1 MGEKKRINFRLRT
14 APDVRR
20 AISRIANM
28 LANNEISTQKA
39 NSLILACNAVLN
51 SIRTDEQQK
60 KIDELEAMLNR
71 IEGQK

>member
-20 AISRIANM
+20 ALSRITNM

-60 KIDELEAMLNR
+60 KIDELEEMLNR
-71 IEGQK
+71 IEGQR